1 MKKQEQKPG
10 SKRQQVGFKTSGLES
25 MYDQLG
31 LKENDF
37 GGSATYKDIEIA
49 LQKNKSSI
57 VVSRLQSVED
67 NKMI

>member
-1 MKKQEQKPG
+1 
-10 SKRQQVGFKTSGLES
+10 

-31 LKENDF
+31 LKENDL
-37 GGSATYKDIEIA
+37 GGSATYEDIEIA